1 MIKKIAIGLGVLI
14 GFIIACTGVA
24 TMQMIMGA
32 FINNNAPD
40 PDGKLDPDPQVKAKQ
55 EWEAKLKDNGQSTSS
70 TKEEPTTQPTEA
82 TPQQTPPVV
91 EQPVAPQPA
100 PAPPPPRALT
110 TGPGNF
116 DAPPAYYAPSGATG
130 PGNM

>member
-1 MIKKIAIGLGVLI
+1 MTRKIILGIAVFF
-14 GFIIACTGVA
+14 GFLIACAGVA
-24 TMQMIMGA
+24 TMQMVMGSL
-32 FINNNAPD
+32 IPSNQPD
-40 PDGKLDPDPQVKAKQ
+40 PDGKLDPDPQEKSKQ
-55 EWEAKLKDNGQSTSS
+55 EWEAKLKEDGQSEPS
-70 TKEEPTTQPTEA
+70 TKQEPTPQPTET
-82 TPQQTPPVV
+82 TPQQTLPVV

-100 PAPPPPRALT
+100 LAPPPPRALT